1 MDKEMVAQVTDPFV
15 TTRTTRK
22 VGLGIPLLKAAAE
35 ACDGY
40 LEIQSVPGVGT
51 RLEVEFQKSHIDR
64 MPLGDI
70 TSTMLHLVIANP
82 QLHVIFRYQADHS
95 EYVFDDAAIKR
106 ELADVPL
113 SDPLVISYL
122 RDEIEAG
129 LQALQPEMA

>member
-1 MDKEMVAQVTDPFV
+1 MDQEMVAQVTDPFV

-35 ACDGY
+35 ACNGY
-40 LEIQSVPGVGT
+40 LEIESTPGTGT

-70 TSTMLHLVIANP
+70 TSTMLHLIIANP
-82 QLHVIFRYQADHS
+82 QIHVIFRYQADEH
-95 EYVFDDAAIKR
+95 EYIFDDATIKR

-113 SDPLVISYL
+113 SDPLVITYL

-129 LQALQPEMA
+129 IQAVQPEMA